1 MAEGSSISPYHNYTS
16 SSARHLQSNFYT
28 SNSLRLLDRQGGDNE
43 KLDMIISQLSEQRET
58 MIVNQEKGDAVLDL
72 VQELSPTVSILQTGL
87 ETVRNEVSALKTGNQ
102 ASFTKKQKQVPR
114 YVSVSFVYNNALKY
128 VQMKTCSSNI
138 LIKPAVYN
146 CYFTVLVIII
156 FSRVYRKM
164 KKLLGVPNN
173 RYLLL
178 LSPMLFIVI
187 ITTVIVIIIYNEKKV
202 IHLSMTKIFSMSFM
216 SFMSSYELFC
226 YMSVMSVCQQ

>member
-1 MAEGSSISPYHNYTS
+1 
-16 SSARHLQSNFYT
+16 
-28 SNSLRLLDRQGGDNE
+28 
-43 KLDMIISQLSEQRET
+43 MIISQLSEQRET

-72 VQELSPTVSILQTGL
+72 VQELSPTVSILQTDL
-87 ETVRNEVSALKTGNQ
+87 ETVRNEVSALKTGIQ
-102 ASFTKKQKQVPR
+102 ASLTKKQKQVPR
-114 YVSVSFVYNNALKY
+114 YVSVSFDALKY

-216 SFMSSYELFC
+216 SSYELFC